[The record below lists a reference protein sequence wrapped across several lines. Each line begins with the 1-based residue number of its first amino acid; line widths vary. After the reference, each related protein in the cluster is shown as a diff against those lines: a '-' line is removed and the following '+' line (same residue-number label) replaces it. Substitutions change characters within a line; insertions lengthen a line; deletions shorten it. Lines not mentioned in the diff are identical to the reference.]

1 MTAAFDLPV
10 TAQIIAFVRSIG
22 LPAELGEVA
31 DDAFLPGISIAHGGL
46 RIDPARLRFPGDLL
60 HEAGH
65 LAMLPAAER
74 SPVDG
79 RLPVEGGQ
87 EMGAIAWSYAA
98 ALHLGLDAAVV
109 FHDAGYKGDGA
120 SLRENFRQG
129 HYLGVPY
136 LQWIGLSW
144 EANQAVARGQRAYPQ
159 MVRWLRE

>member
-1 MTAAFDLPV
+1 
-10 TAQIIAFVRSIG
+10 
-22 LPAELGEVA
+22 VA
-31 DDAFLPGISIAHGGL
+31 DNAFLPGISIAHCGP
-46 RIDPARLRFPGDLL
+46 RIDPTRLRYPGDLL
-60 HEAGH
+60 YEAGH
-65 LAMLPAAER
+65 LAMLPADER
-74 SPVDG
+74 SPLDG

-120 SLRENFRQG
+120 SLLENFQQG

-144 EANQAVARGQRAYPQ
+144 EAHQAAVWGEKAYPQ